1 MALANAIRI
10 KQNLWSFAALINATL
25 APMEIRFI
33 GTNSLNFRVKLTH
46 HVVASIGN
54 LKAMLSKKGPAIV
67 LIYRRSSQN
76 GVFIRPLITL
86 YLHARCVNR
95 EMNGMM

>member
-1 MALANAIRI
+1 
-10 KQNLWSFAALINATL
+10 
-25 APMEIRFI
+25 MEFCCFDKCHI
-33 GTNSLNFRVKLTH
+33 GPHGDQIYWDKFVEFQGKTDAS
-46 HVVASIGN
+46 VVASIGN

-76 GVFIRPLITL
+76 SVFIRPLITL